1 MLSIDKLRTGK
12 FLNWAQNET
21 AQQLNFHEPSSIEE
35 ISSIVEYVR
44 AEKKTIRTVG
54 AAHSFSPV
62 AKPQH
67 HSMSLHQLRGLI
79 SIDKEHRQAT
89 FWAGTYLHEIG
100 PVLKQYGLALE
111 NMGDIAEQSIAGAIS
126 TGTHGTGLQLRS
138 ISNQVVKWGF
148 IDGTGQYR
156 EVTRQEN
163 DGMSQAL
170 HLSLGLLGVIV
181 QVTFQALPLYALSYT
196 SQHCTIEETLKN
208 ASTIMGEHRH
218 AEWFYFP
225 GQEKMQLKTMDQLES
240 PTIQTSRFQK
250 WTDDFMENNVLQ
262 LLSTGCK
269 IFPKASHLVSKVS
282 ARGVPTGT
290 KEEYCYDIFP
300 SPRKV
305 KFLEMEY
312 AVPIAYF
319 EAVLEEIHFVLKSKP
334 FHVHFP
340 IEIRVAAGESGFL
353 SPTQGADSA
362 FFAFHMYKGMPHEA
376 YFTWAHRLLEKY
388 QARPHLGKMNQLT
401 YETMQAKYAQLHDFL
416 AIREQLDPQ
425 NVFVTNYFNELLKI
439 K

>member
-1 MLSIDKLRTGK
+1 MLSIERLRTGK
-12 FLNWAQNET
+12 FSNWSQNEN
-21 AQQLNFHEPSSIEE
+21 AQQLAFHEPSSIEE
-35 ISSIVEYVR
+35 IASIVEM
-44 AEKKTIRTVG
+44 ASSEKQTIRTVG

-67 HSMSLHQLRGLI
+67 HAMSLHQLRGLVA
-79 SIDKEHRQAT
+79 IDQEHRQAT

-126 TGTHGTGLQLRS
+126 TGTHGTGLKLHS
-138 ISNQVVKWGF
+138 LSNQVVKWGF
-148 IDGTGQYR
+148 IDGMGQYQ
-156 EVTRQEN
+156 EVTRN
-163 DGMSQAL
+163 DNDNVSQAL
-170 HLSLGLLGVIV
+170 HLSIGLLGVLV
-181 QVTFQALPLYALSYT
+181 QVTFQALPLYALRYHS
-196 SQHCTIEETLKN
+196 SHCTVAETLKN
-208 ASTIMGEHRH
+208 ASTIMHTHRH

-225 GQEKMQLKTMDQLES
+225 GQEKMQLKTMDQLEH
-240 PTIQTSRFQK
+240 PTLQMSRFQK

-269 IFPKASHLVSKVS
+269 AFPKATHVVSKLS
-282 ARGVPTGT
+282 AMGVPTGT

-312 AVPIAYF
+312 AVPIECF

-353 SPTQGADSA
+353 SPTQGTDSA

-376 YFTWAHRLLEKY
+376 YFKWAHRLLEKY
-388 QARPHLGKMNQLT
+388 QARPHLGKMNQLNH
-401 YETMQAKYAQLHDFL
+401 EVMEEKYPQLAAFL
-416 AIREQLDPQ
+416 AVRQHMDPQ
-425 NVFVTNYFNELLKI
+425 NIFVTSYFNDLFNI
-439 K
+439 Y